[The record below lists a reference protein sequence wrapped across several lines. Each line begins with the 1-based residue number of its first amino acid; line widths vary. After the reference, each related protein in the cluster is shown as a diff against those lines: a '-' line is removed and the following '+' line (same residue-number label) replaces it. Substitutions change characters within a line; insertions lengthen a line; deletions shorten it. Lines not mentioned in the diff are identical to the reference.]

1 MAKVAFSKLAAK
13 PFTGV
18 KVINF
23 NNIQVEVKQ
32 YLPIQEKIEL
42 IEYVVNN
49 MNVEGTEYKFVNYIQ
64 QHILTVIAFVK
75 YYTNLTFTEKQTED
89 IYKFYDSIYGSG
101 LFEDIFEEIPKEE
114 SDLIINMVDDIV
126 NSTYDYQTSAL
137 GIMDAISK
145 DYKNVEFDAEK
156 IKKELA
162 DRNGVEFLAEV
173 LNKMG

>member
-1 MAKVAFSKLAAK
+1 MAKVAFSKLSAK
-13 PFTGV
+13 PFTDV

-23 NNIQVEVKQ
+23 NNAQVEVKQ

-49 MNVEGTEYKFVNYIQ
+49 MNVEGTEYKFVNRIQ

-89 IYKFYDSIYGSG
+89 IYKFYDNIYGSE
-101 LFEDIFEEIPKEE
+101 LFREVFEEIPEEE
-114 SDLIINMVDDIV
+114 STLIINMIDKIIS
-126 NSTYDYQTSAL
+126 STYDYQTSAL

-156 IKKELA
+156 IKNELA
-162 DRNGVEFLAEV
+162 DRKGVEFLAKV

>member
-23 NNIQVEVKQ
+23 NNVQVEVKQ

-42 IEYVVNN
+42 IEYVLNN
-49 MNVEGTEYKFVNYIQ
+49 MDTEGTGYKFVNYIQ

-89 IYKFYDSIYGSG
+89 IYRFYDSIYGSE
-101 LFEDIFEEIPKEE
+101 LFEDVIETIPKKEA
-114 SDLIINMVDDIV
+114 DLIISMIDNIV

-137 GIMDAISK
+137 GIMEAISK

-156 IKKELA
+156 IRQDLSDKK
-162 DRNGVEFLAEV
+162 GVEFLAEV

>member
-13 PFTGV
+13 PATNV
-18 KVINF
+18 EVINF
-23 NNIQVEVKQ
+23 NNVQIEVKQ

-42 IEYVVNN
+42 IEYVLNN

-101 LFEDIFEEIPKEE
+101 LFEDIFERIPEE
-114 SDLIINMVDDIV
+114 EADFIKRMINKIVD
-126 NSTYDYQTSAL
+126 STYDYQTSAL

-156 IKKELA
+156 IKSELA
-162 DRNGVEFLAEV
+162 DRKGVEFLAEV